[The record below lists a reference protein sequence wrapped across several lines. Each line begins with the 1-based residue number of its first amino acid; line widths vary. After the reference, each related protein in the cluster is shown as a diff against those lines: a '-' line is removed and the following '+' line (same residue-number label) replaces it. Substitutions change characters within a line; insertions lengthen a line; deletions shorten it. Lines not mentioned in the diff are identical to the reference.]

1 MAFMARLTMPA
12 FRRIPLSLQVVAERT
27 LQRPAFTR
35 LAALLGAL
43 ALTLLAAGFSMSEL
57 SHWDELSASL
67 SWRMADQ
74 EAAERRV
81 VVVDIDERS
90 LQTVGPWPWP
100 ARAPGRAAGD
110 AGRGGCWNENPRYSV
125 RRPD

>member
-57 SHWDELSASL
+57 VALG
-67 SWRMADQ
+67 R
-74 EAAERRV
+74 
-81 VVVDIDERS
+81 
-90 LQTVGPWPWP
+90 TVG
-100 ARAPGRAAGD
+100 
-110 AGRGGCWNENPRYSV
+110 
-125 RRPD
+125 